1 MWTCMQLAPKISY
14 SFHNHILKANFV
26 SSDFARCSQE
36 VMGDGWCHGG
46 YVHLCYT
53 VYTPNLQF
61 QPSLELA
68 EVSASLW
75 ALNKILVGFVVSA
88 LHKVTLKPNAVLPR
102 IKQYHLPE
110 EAIKG
115 IKPVIN
121 FLLEKGVLVPTSY
134 PCNTPILPI
143 PKASRPG
150 EWHFVQD
157 LKAVNSTDA
166 AKPIVPDINSILASL
181 PSNSNFYTVLDWCS
195 AFFWISLHPESQ
207 NLFCF
212 HFWGSA
218 IHIHKGTSRIP
229 GVPFYI
235 CCWGKE
241 GPWWPCALWC

>member
-150 EWHFVQD
+150 EWRFMQD

-181 PSNSNFYTVLDWCS
+181 PSNSNFQLFSEYHCTLKAKTFFAFTFEGQQYTFTRAPQGFLESLSIYAAGVKRDLDDLVLS
-195 AFFWISLHPESQ
+195 
-207 NLFCF
+207 
-212 HFWGSA
+212 
-218 IHIHKGTSRIP
+218 
-229 GVPFYI
+229 GVST
-235 CCWGKE
+235 
-241 GPWWPCALWC
+241 